1 MATLNHRLDAF
12 VERHGQNEVD
22 SAASRAIALVDYRIG
37 RVLTVLD
44 DLAAR
49 GAAFCRVDHLDVL
62 RAANLKTSP
71 IKEFSIVA
79 SDGRTLCT
87 DLGTPSDERVMLAT
101 QNITA
106 RPDVGVENV
115 DQVVALRERGIRAA
129 QGYVSAPPLPGPAFL
144 ELPAAIDP
152 QSSPVP

>member
-1 MATLNHRLDAF
+1 M
-12 VERHGQNEVD
+12 
-22 SAASRAIALVDYRIG
+22 DYRIG
-37 RVLTVLD
+37 RVLTALD

-71 IKEFSIVA
+71 IKKFSIVA
-79 SDGRTLCT
+79 SDGRTLRT

-106 RPDVGVENV
+106 RPDVGVENF

-129 QGYVSAPPLPGPAFL
+129 QGYVSALPLPGPALL
-144 ELPAAIDP
+144 ELLAAIDP
-152 QSSPVP
+152 QSSPVPSRLDRADDLVALGAQRIRGLSKAQLP